1 MAHSRSAKKRVR
13 QADKRKIVNRAL
25 KARFRSQMKKVLGM
39 VKAKADGVQKEFRDL
54 VSWLDKAA
62 AKHVIHKNAASRYK
76 SRMAAKIKSMA
87 APAK

>member
-13 QADKRKIVNRAL
+13 QNEKLRVVNRAV
-25 KARFRSQMKKVLGM
+25 KARFRSQLKKVLGL
-39 VKAKADGVQKEFRDL
+39 AKTKGDGLQKEFQAL
-54 VSWLDKAA
+54 VSLLDKAA

-76 SRMAAKIKSMA
+76 SRVAARLKA

>member
-13 QADKRKIVNRAL
+13 QSDKRRIVNRAL
-25 KARFRSQMKKVLGM
+25 KARFRSQMKKVL
-39 VKAKADGVQKEFRDL
+39 VLAKAKGDGVQKEYREL

-76 SRMAAKIKSMA
+76 SRVAAKIKSLA
-87 APAK
+87 AAAK

>member
-13 QADKRKIVNRAL
+13 QSDKRRIVNRAL
-25 KARFRSQMKKVLGM
+25 KARFRSQIKKVLGL
-39 VKAKADGVQKEFRDL
+39 AKSKGEGVQKEYREL

-76 SRMAAKIKSMA
+76 SRVAAQIKSLAAAAK
-87 APAK
+87 

>member
-13 QADKRKIVNRAL
+13 QSDKRRIVNRAL
-25 KARFRSQMKKVLGM
+25 KARFRSQIKKVLIL
-39 VKAKADGVQKEFRDL
+39 VKTKGEGVLKEFREL

-76 SRMAAKIKSMA
+76 SRMAAKIKSLA
-87 APAK
+87 AAAK